1 MKIILD
7 IKDNKVAFFLEMLKN
22 FTFIKQVT
30 PISSS
35 KANFIN
41 DIKDAL
47 NELELVKEGKLDAKS
62 ADDLINEL

>member
-30 PISSS
+30 PISNS

-41 DIKDAL
+41 EIKDAL